1 MDKSPKKATLFLFVK
16 GTAHSQVERL
26 VVDAQI
32 AASLDTLERVRA
44 IPEFGPLVV
53 ATANEEFAARAAA
66 LGAQIEID
74 SPGEEF
80 HWGKRLAALVSKYA
94 ADVPCYIGGG
104 SGVLMRTED
113 WRAMAQQVLQQRN
126 RVVTNNYYSCDFC
139 AWSPG
144 AAVQIIFPPEIDN
157 DLAFRLG
164 ERAGLDVVA
173 LPKNAA
179 TQLDIDTPTDVL
191 TLSFHP
197 DVGENMRG
205 FLTRSPLESTRAE
218 QIRKLLGNRD
228 ATLLIAGRV
237 SASIALLLEHATRC
251 QWRIL
256 SEERGMRASGRAARG
271 EALSLLGLYMEKT
284 GTADFF
290 VTLSHLADAAI
301 IDSRVLFAHQHL
313 NPSAADRFNSDLLGA
328 QAIGNSWVRDF
339 TLAARGAAIPIL
351 LGGHSLVSGGMYTLV
366 ETANTPDQIVY

>member
-1 MDKSPKKATLFLFVK
+1 M
-16 GTAHSQVERL
+16 
-26 VVDAQI
+26 
-32 AASLDTLERVRA
+32 RV
-44 IPEFGPLVV
+44 IPEFGAIVV

-74 SPGEEF
+74 PPGVDF
-80 HWGKRLAALVSKYA
+80 HWGKRLVALVEKHA
-94 ADVPCYIGGG
+94 AEVPCYVGGG

-113 WRAMAQQVLQQRN
+113 WRAMAQQILAHAN

-144 AAVQIIFPPEIDN
+144 AALRTIDLPEIDN

-164 ERAGLDVVA
+164 ERAGLEVVA

-179 TQLDIDTPTDVL
+179 TQLDIDTPTDVV

-197 DVGENMRG
+197 SVGKNMRA
-205 FLTRSPLESTRAE
+205 LLDRSPLDSTSAE
-218 QIRKLLGNRD
+218 KIRSLLGNRD

-237 SASIALLLEHATRC
+237 SASMALFLEHATRC

-271 EALSLLGLYMEKT
+271 EARSLLGLYLEQT
-284 GTADFF
+284 GAPDFF
-290 VTLSHLADAAI
+290 VALSRLADAAI
-301 IDSRVLFAHQHL
+301 IDSRVLFAHQHQS
-313 NPSAADRFNSDLLGA
+313 PTIVDRFSSDLL
-328 QAIGNSWVRDF
+328 QAESIGNPQIQDF
-339 TLAARGAAIPIL
+339 TFAAHAAAIPIL
-351 LGGHSLVSGGMYTLV
+351 LGGHSLVSGGMYALV
-366 ETANTPDQIVY
+366 EAANTPGRIIY